1 MEVAE
6 RVKIGEPADVGGD
19 GLQDVIAGE
28 EEFAFGLIEA
38 EVAGGMA
45 GSEDE
50 VERAD
55 GGIEDFAA

>member
-1 MEVAE
+1 M
-6 RVKIGEPADVGGD
+6 
-19 GLQDVIAGE
+19 QDVIAGE